1 MAEEFRS
8 DSTSSGTPNPASGG
22 EEREPVRIMVI
33 GSRPGVMEQI
43 QIFHVKGIAAVD
55 AWSPLLPA
63 PNAGEVM
70 SILTRWRKRSS

>member
-8 DSTSSGTPNPASGG
+8 NSISSGNSNPQSGG

-33 GSRPGVMEQI
+33 GSRAGVMEQI
-43 QIFHVKGIAAVD
+43 QIFYLKGIAAVD

-70 SILTRWRKRSS
+70 SILTRWRKRSN